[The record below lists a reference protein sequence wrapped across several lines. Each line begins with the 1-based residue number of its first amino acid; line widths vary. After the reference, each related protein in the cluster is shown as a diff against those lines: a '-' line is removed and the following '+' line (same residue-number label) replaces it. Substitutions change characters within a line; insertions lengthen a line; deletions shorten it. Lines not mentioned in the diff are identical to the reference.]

1 MSDGS
6 ITIPKEVHERALL
19 NLGKEYEQTFGFDP
33 LSEGAKETKRL
44 IGKETYERNL
54 LFWKTRLPTVGASS
68 PPPDMETI
76 ARHAICSNA
85 ISNMERELKKYKGGK

>member
-68 PPPDMETI
+68 PSPRHGDDRE
-76 ARHAICSNA
+76 ARDLL
-85 ISNMERELKKYKGGK
+85 ERDLEHGTRAEKI